1 MKTSKLTLTLQA
13 ALFLGA
19 LSTASAHISYSGRDF
34 GIYSGPDL
42 SNTITNQNVSGE
54 HGWADATDADLGD
67 THKTRAF
74 RFSLTTNAWV
84 TLSFQG
90 LAYSTTST
98 NGATTSYS
106 ALARPAFSLYSGLAA
121 LSSPRDHD
129 GSLISKDWRDT
140 HYGTVITTNSNGTNT
155 TITTNS
161 VTEGSLNALGDWK
174 IGADGQTNFSQLSS
188 LTYIGN
194 AADGSSANYGTP
206 AASLTLADGTVV
218 PNGTING
225 DGNADGVVTGSFY
238 LSAGDY
244 SVFVGGANYAG
255 VYTNTSYG
263 IQGTFTGVPEPSTW
277 ALLAVSLVMG
287 GVVIFAKRKKE
298 GQSVQL

>member
-19 LSTASAHISYSGRDF
+19 LSTASAHIGYTGRNFGTYSGT
-34 GIYSGPDL
+34 DL
-42 SNTITNQNVSGE
+42 TSTITNQNVSSDY
-54 HGWADATDADLGD
+54 GWADATDANLGD

-90 LAYSTTST
+90 LAYTSGVSSFT
-98 NGATTSYS
+98 
-106 ALARPAFSLYSGLAA
+106 ALALPAFSLYRGVAA
-121 LSSPRDHD
+121 ASTHD
-129 GSLISKDWRDT
+129 GSPISIAWRDAT
-140 HYGTVITTNSNGTNT
+140 YGTNA
-155 TITTNS
+155 
-161 VTEGSLNALGDWK
+161 TEGSLNALGDWK
-174 IGADGQTNFSQLSS
+174 IGSDAGTSFADLSS
-188 LTYIGN
+188 FTYIGN
-194 AADGSSANYGTP
+194 AASGTTANYGIP
-206 AASLTLADGTVV
+206 AASLTLADGTIV
-218 PNGTING
+218 PNAAING
-225 DGNADGVVTGSFY
+225 NGNTNGTVSGSFY
-238 LSAGDY
+238 LGAGDY

-255 VYTNTSYG
+255 VNTNTSYG
-263 IQGTFTGVPEPSTW
+263 IQGTFTAVPEPSTW

>member
-19 LSTASAHISYSGRDF
+19 LSTASAHIGYTGRDF
-34 GIYSGPDL
+34 GTYSGTDL
-42 SNTITNQNVSGE
+42 TSTITNQRVSGE
-54 HGWADATDADLGD
+54 HGWADATDANLGD

-90 LAYSTTST
+90 LAYTSGVSSFT
-98 NGATTSYS
+98 
-106 ALARPAFSLYSGLAA
+106 ALALPAFSLYRGVAA
-121 LSSPRDHD
+121 ASTHD
-129 GSLISKDWRDT
+129 GSPISIAWRDAT
-140 HYGTVITTNSNGTNT
+140 YGTNA
-155 TITTNS
+155 
-161 VTEGSLNALGDWK
+161 TEGSLNALGDWK
-174 IGADGQTNFSQLSS
+174 IGSDAGTSFADLSS
-188 LTYIGN
+188 FTYIGN
-194 AADGSSANYGTP
+194 AASGTTANYGIP
-206 AASLTLADGTVV
+206 AASLTLADGTIV
-218 PNGTING
+218 PNAAING
-225 DGNADGVVTGSFY
+225 NGNTNGTVSGSFY
-238 LSAGDY
+238 LGAGDY

-255 VYTNTSYG
+255 VNTNTSYG
-263 IQGTFTGVPEPSTW
+263 IQGTFTAVPEPSTW

>member
-19 LSTASAHISYSGRDF
+19 LSTASAHIGYTGRDF
-34 GIYSGPDL
+34 GTYSGTDL
-42 SNTITNQNVSGE
+42 TSTITNQRVSGE
-54 HGWADATDADLGD
+54 HGWADATDANLGD

-98 NGATTSYS
+98 NGTTTSFS
-106 ALARPAFSLYSGLAA
+106 ALALPAFSLYRGVAA
-121 LSSPRDHD
+121 ASTHD
-129 GSLISKDWRDT
+129 FSHISIAWRDAT
-140 HYGTVITTNSNGTNT
+140 YGTNA
-155 TITTNS
+155 
-161 VTEGSLNALGDWK
+161 TEGSLNALGDWK
-174 IGADGQTNFSQLSS
+174 IGSDAGTTFADLSS
-188 LTYIGN
+188 FTYIGN

-255 VYTNTSYG
+255 VNTNTSYG

-287 GVVIFAKRKKE
+287 GVVIRAKQKKA

>member
-13 ALFLGA
+13 ALFLVA
-19 LSTASAHISYSGRDF
+19 LSTASAHIGYTSRDF
-34 GIYSGPDL
+34 GTYSGTDL
-42 SNTITNQNVSGE
+42 TSTIMNQRVSGE
-54 HGWADATDADLGD
+54 HGWADATDANLGD

-90 LAYSTTST
+90 LAYTS
-98 NGATTSYS
+98 GGLSYS
-106 ALARPAFSLYSGLAA
+106 ALALPAFSLYRGVAA
-121 LSSPRDHD
+121 ASTHD
-129 GSLISKDWRDT
+129 FSAISTAWRNT
-140 HYGTVITTNSNGTNT
+140 TYGTIITYDANGTP
-155 TITTNS
+155 TTNS

-206 AASLTLADGTVV
+206 ASSLTLADGTVV

>member
-1 MKTSKLTLTLQA
+1 
-13 ALFLGA
+13 
-19 LSTASAHISYSGRDF
+19 
-34 GIYSGPDL
+34 
-42 SNTITNQNVSGE
+42 
-54 HGWADATDADLGD
+54 
-67 THKTRAF
+67 
-74 RFSLTTNAWV
+74 V

-90 LAYSTTST
+90 LASTAGT
-98 NGATTSYS
+98 NNYT
-106 ALARPAFSLYSGLAA
+106 ALALPAFSLYSGLAA
-121 LSSPRDHD
+121 SGTHD
-129 GSLISKDWRDT
+129 GSSISIAWRDT
-140 HYGTVITTNSNGTNT
+140 HYGTVTAYDTNGMPYQK
-155 TITTNS
+155 S

-174 IGADGQTNFSQLSS
+174 IGSDAGTTFADLSS

-194 AADGSSANYGTP
+194 AADGTSANYGTP
-206 AASLTLADGTVV
+206 ASSLTLADGAVV

-238 LSAGDY
+238 LTNGSY

-255 VYTNTSYG
+255 VNTNTSYG
-263 IQGTFTGVPEPSTW
+263 IQGTFTAVPEPSTW

>member
-13 ALFLGA
+13 ALFLVA

-34 GIYSGPDL
+34 GTYSGPDL
-42 SNTITNQNVSGE
+42 SNTITNQRVTSDY
-54 HGWADATDADLGD
+54 GWADATDANLGD

-90 LAYSTTST
+90 LAYTA
-98 NGATTSYS
+98 GGTSYS
-106 ALARPAFSLYSGLAA
+106 ALALPAFSLYRGVAA
-121 LSSPRDHD
+121 PSTHD
-129 GSLISKDWRDT
+129 GSPISIAWRNT
-140 HYGTVITTNSNGTNT
+140 TYGTNA
-155 TITTNS
+155 
-161 VTEGSLNALGDWK
+161 TEGSLNALGDWK
-174 IGADGQTNFSQLSS
+174 IGSDAGTTFADLSS
-188 LTYIGN
+188 FTYIGN

-255 VYTNTSYG
+255 VNTNTSYG

>member
-1 MKTSKLTLTLQA
+1 MKTSKLILVLQA

-19 LSTASAHISYSGRDF
+19 LSTASAHVSYSGRDF
-34 GIYSGPDL
+34 GSYSGF
-42 SNTITNQNVSGE
+42 NTNKVITNQYVTSDY
-54 HGWADATDADLGD
+54 GWADATDADLGD
-67 THKTRAF
+67 SHKTRAF
-74 RFSLTTNAWV
+74 KFSLTTNAWV

-90 LAYSTTST
+90 VAYTAGT
-98 NGATTSYS
+98 NNYT
-106 ALARPAFSLYSGLAA
+106 ALALPAFSLYSGLAA
-121 LSSPRDHD
+121 SGTHD
-129 GSLISKDWRDT
+129 GSLISIAWRDT

-174 IGADGQTNFSQLSS
+174 IGNDAGTNFANLSS

-194 AADGSSANYGTP
+194 AADGTSANYGTP
-206 AASLTLADGTVV
+206 ASSLTLADGTVV

-238 LSAGDY
+238 LTNGSY
-244 SVFVGGANYAG
+244 SVFVGGANYLG
-255 VYTNTSYG
+255 VNTNTPYG
-263 IQGTFTGVPEPSTW
+263 IQGTFTAVPEPSTW

>member
-19 LSTASAHISYSGRDF
+19 LSTASAHIGYTGRDF
-34 GIYSGPDL
+34 GTYSGTDL
-42 SNTITNQNVSGE
+42 TSTITNQRVSGE
-54 HGWADATDADLGD
+54 HGWVDATDADLGD

-90 LAYSTTST
+90 LAYTAGGSSF
-98 NGATTSYS
+98 S
-106 ALARPAFSLYSGLAA
+106 ALALPAFSLYRGVAA
-121 LSSPRDHD
+121 ASTHD
-129 GSLISKDWRDT
+129 FSAISTAWRNT
-140 HYGTVITTNSNGTNT
+140 TYGTVITTNSNGVT
-155 TITTNS
+155 TTNS

-174 IGADGQTNFSQLSS
+174 IGSDTGTTFADLSS
-188 LTYIGN
+188 FTYIGN

-206 AASLTLADGTVV
+206 ASSLTLTDGSNV
-218 PNGTING
+218 PNGPING
-225 DGNADGVVTGSFY
+225 DGNADGVVSGSFY

-255 VYTNTSYG
+255 VNTNTSYG
-263 IQGTFTGVPEPSTW
+263 IQGTFTAVPEPSTW
-277 ALLAVSLVMG
+277 ALLTVSLAMVG
-287 GVVIFAKRKKE
+287 LVIRAKQKKA

>member
-19 LSTASAHISYSGRDF
+19 LSTASAHVSYSGRDF
-34 GIYSGPDL
+34 GSYSGF
-42 SNTITNQNVSGE
+42 NTNKVITNQYVTSDY
-54 HGWADATDADLGD
+54 GWADATDADLGD
-67 THKTRAF
+67 SHKTRAF
-74 RFSLTTNAWV
+74 KFSLTTNAWV

-90 LAYSTTST
+90 LAYTAGT
-98 NGATTSYS
+98 NNYT
-106 ALARPAFSLYSGLAA
+106 ALALPAFSLYSGLAA
-121 LSSPRDHD
+121 SGTHD
-129 GSLISKDWRDT
+129 GSLISLAWRDT
-140 HYGTVITTNSNGTNT
+140 HYGTVTAYDTNGTPYQK
-155 TITTNS
+155 S

-174 IGADGQTNFSQLSS
+174 IGADLQTDFSQLSS

-206 AASLTLADGTVV
+206 ASSLRLANGSNV

-225 DGNADGVVTGSFY
+225 DGNANGVVTGSFY
-238 LSAGDY
+238 LTNGSY

-255 VYTNTSYG
+255 VNTNTSYG
-263 IQGTFTGVPEPSTW
+263 IQGTFTAVPEPSTW

>member
-13 ALFLGA
+13 ALFLVA
-19 LSTASAHISYSGRDF
+19 LSTASAHISYTGRNF
-34 GIYSGPDL
+34 GTYSGTDL
-42 SNTITNQNVSGE
+42 TSTITNQRVSGE
-54 HGWADATDADLGD
+54 HGWADATDANLGD
-67 THKTRAF
+67 SHKTRAF

-90 LAYSTTST
+90 LAYTAGT
-98 NGATTSYS
+98 NNYT
-106 ALARPAFSLYSGLAA
+106 ALALPAFSLYSGLAA
-121 LSSPRDHD
+121 LSSPLDHD
-129 GSLISKDWRDT
+129 GSSISIAWRDT
-140 HYGTVITTNSNGTNT
+140 HYGTVTAYDTNGMPYQK
-155 TITTNS
+155 S

-174 IGADGQTNFSQLSS
+174 IGNDAGTNFANLSS

-194 AADGSSANYGTP
+194 AADGTSANYGTP
-206 AASLTLADGTVV
+206 ASSLTLADGTVV

-238 LSAGDY
+238 LTNGSY
-244 SVFVGGANYAG
+244 SVFVGGANYLG
-255 VYTNTSYG
+255 VNTNTPYG
-263 IQGTFTGVPEPSTW
+263 IQGTFTAVPEPSTW

>member
-34 GIYSGPDL
+34 GIYSGTDRTW
-42 SNTITNQNVSGE
+42 TITNQNVSGE
-54 HGWADATDADLGD
+54 HGWADATDANLGD

-98 NGATTSYS
+98 NGITTFFP
-106 ALARPAFSLYSGLAA
+106 ALAHPAFSLYSGLAA
-121 LSSPRDHD
+121 LSNPRDHD
-129 GSLISKDWRDT
+129 GSTISKDWRNT
-140 HYGTVITTNSNGTNT
+140 HYGTNA
-155 TITTNS
+155 
-161 VTEGSLNALGDWK
+161 TEGSLNALGDWK
-174 IGADGQTNFSQLSS
+174 IGNDAGTTFADLSS
-188 LTYIGN
+188 FTYIGN

-255 VYTNTSYG
+255 VNTNTSYG

>member
-19 LSTASAHISYSGRDF
+19 LSTASAHIGYTGRNFGTYSGT
-34 GIYSGPDL
+34 DL
-42 SNTITNQNVSGE
+42 TSTITNQRVSGE
-54 HGWADATDADLGD
+54 HGWADATDANLGD

-98 NGATTSYS
+98 NGTTTSFS
-106 ALARPAFSLYSGLAA
+106 ALALPAFSLYRGVAA
-121 LSSPRDHD
+121 ASTHDFSP
-129 GSLISKDWRDT
+129 ISIAWRDAT
-140 HYGTVITTNSNGTNT
+140 YGTNA
-155 TITTNS
+155 
-161 VTEGSLNALGDWK
+161 TEGSLNALGDWK
-174 IGADGQTNFSQLSS
+174 IGSDAGTTFADLSS
-188 LTYIGN
+188 FTYIGN

-255 VYTNTSYG
+255 VNTNTSYG

>member
-19 LSTASAHISYSGRDF
+19 LSTASAHIGYTGRDF
-34 GIYSGPDL
+34 GTYSGTDL
-42 SNTITNQNVSGE
+42 TRTITNQNVSGE
-54 HGWADATDADLGD
+54 HGWADATDANLGD

-98 NGATTSYS
+98 NGTTTSFS
-106 ALARPAFSLYSGLAA
+106 ALALPAFSLYRGVAA
-121 LSSPRDHD
+121 DSTHD
-129 GSLISKDWRDT
+129 FSAISTAWRNT
-140 HYGTVITTNSNGTNT
+140 TYGTNA
-155 TITTNS
+155 
-161 VTEGSLNALGDWK
+161 TEGSLNALGDWK
-174 IGADGQTNFSQLSS
+174 IGSATGTTFADLSS
-188 LTYIGN
+188 FTYIGN

-206 AASLTLADGTVV
+206 APSLTLTDGSNV
-218 PNGTING
+218 PNGAING
-225 DGNADGVVTGSFY
+225 DGNADGVVSGSFY

-255 VYTNTSYG
+255 VNTNTSYG
-263 IQGTFTGVPEPSTW
+263 IQSTFTAVPEPSTW
-277 ALLAVSLVMG
+277 ALLTISLAMVG
-287 GVVIFAKRKKE
+287 LVIRAKRKKVV
-298 GQSVQL
+298 QSVQL

>member
-19 LSTASAHISYSGRDF
+19 LSTASAHIGYTGRIFGTYSGT
-34 GIYSGPDL
+34 DL
-42 SNTITNQNVSGE
+42 TSTITNQRVSGE
-54 HGWADATDADLGD
+54 HGWADATDANLGD

-90 LAYSTTST
+90 LAYTS
-98 NGATTSYS
+98 GGLSYS
-106 ALARPAFSLYSGLAA
+106 ALALPAFSLYRGVAA
-121 LSSPRDHD
+121 ASTHDFSAISSA
-129 GSLISKDWRDT
+129 WRDAT
-140 HYGTVITTNSNGTNT
+140 YGTNA
-155 TITTNS
+155 
-161 VTEGSLNALGDWK
+161 TEGSLNALGDWK
-174 IGADGQTNFSQLSS
+174 IGNDSGTTFADLSS
-188 LTYIGN
+188 FTYIGN

-206 AASLTLADGTVV
+206 APSLTLTDGSNV

-225 DGNADGVVTGSFY
+225 DGNADGVVSGSFY

-255 VYTNTSYG
+255 VNTNTSYG
-263 IQGTFTGVPEPSTW
+263 IQGTFTAVPEPSTW
-277 ALLAVSLVMG
+277 ALLTVSLAMVG
-287 GVVIFAKRKKE
+287 LVIRAKRKKVV
-298 GQSVQL
+298 QTVQL